1 MATIKKTT
9 TKTVKA
15 MKKNETMNVTVKL
28 IQKTASLQIV
38 NNQIEFRDVK
48 QLAEQISI
56 KILTAR
62 ANLKRYNKTIKGFSF
77 NRKFEVEINVNNKIV
92 TFSDLFAGL
101 DEFTTT
107 LATNEKSFYNFA
119 NIIYDMLFN
128 ALNGGDKETVT
139 QILNKSKTLLLA

>member
-1 MATIKKTT
+1 MKTIKKINEM
-9 TKTVKA
+9 KTVEK
-15 MKKNETMNVTVKL
+15 MNVTVKL
-28 IQKTASLQIV
+28 IQKSAQLQIV
-38 NNQIEFRDVK
+38 NNQIEFTNVK
-48 QLAEQISI
+48 ELAEQISI

-107 LATNEKSFYNFA
+107 LATNERSFYNFA
-119 NIIYDMLFN
+119 NIVYDMLFN
-128 ALNGGDKETVT
+128 VLNGGDKATIT
-139 QILNKSKTLLLA
+139 QILNKQNTLLLA

>member
-9 TKTVKA
+9 TKTVNA
-15 MKKNETMNVTVKL
+15 MKKIETMNVTVKL
-28 IQKTASLQIV
+28 IQKTSSLQIV
-38 NNQIEFRDVK
+38 NNQIEFTNVK
-48 QLAEQISI
+48 QLAEKISI

-101 DEFTTT
+101 DDFTTT

-128 ALNGGDKETVT
+128 VLNGGDKETIK
-139 QILNKSKTLLLA
+139 QILSKEQTLLLA